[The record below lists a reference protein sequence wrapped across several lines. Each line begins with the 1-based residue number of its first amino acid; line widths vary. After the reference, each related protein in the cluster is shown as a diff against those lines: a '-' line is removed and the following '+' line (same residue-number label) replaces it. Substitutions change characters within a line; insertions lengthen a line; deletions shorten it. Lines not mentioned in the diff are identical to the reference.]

1 MVRKRRR
8 DSDSPVSVE
17 LPPEP
22 PLVYVIISGDEE
34 SFPGTHDK
42 YLLKEHLQERRC
54 LCWLACGGIVM
65 SGEGERERPRETGKR
80 EAEERE
86 EMKESDDEK
95 VERQQRQT
103 REEIQKVRRDRND
116 GEAADRGILAKEVG
130 ERRNQRRGRER
141 VERRQ
146 QMRQEIREVG
156 RDRKDGEAAV

>member
-22 PLVYVIISGDEE
+22 PLVYVIIGGDEE

-42 YLLKEHLQERRC
+42 YLLKEHLQERGC

-65 SGEGERERPRETGKR
+65 SGEGERERQRETVEK

-86 EMKESDDEK
+86 EMKESDEEK
-95 VERQQRQT
+95 VEAET
-103 REEIQKVRRDRND
+103 D
-116 GEAADRGILAKEVG
+116 
-130 ERRNQRRGRER
+130 ERRNPEGKKR
-141 VERRQ
+141 
-146 QMRQEIREVG
+146 
-156 RDRKDGEAAV
+156 